1 DFEDITNY
9 NNFYEFS
16 TDKQAVA
23 QVAKN
28 FVTRPWT
35 VSVQGLVHKPRVFD
49 IDDLLKIAPLEDRV
63 YRHRCVEA
71 WSMVIPWRGFPLG
84 KLLEQVQP
92 MANARYVK
100 FTTLLD
106 QKRMPNQST
115 DVLDWPYVEG
125 LRLDEAMHPLA
136 LLAAGLYGK

>member
-1 DFEDITNY
+1 IKSAEITAEHLYFNRRNFLRGAILVASTAATGWLYRSVNTPNLKATGSFAGGKKPSYMLPDGEKATDFEDITNY

-71 WSMVIPWRGFPLG
+71 WSMVIP
-84 KLLEQVQP
+84 
-92 MANARYVK
+92 
-100 FTTLLD
+100 
-106 QKRMPNQST
+106 
-115 DVLDWPYVEG
+115 
-125 LRLDEAMHPLA
+125 
-136 LLAAGLYGK
+136 